1 MKLKSGTGSRSN
13 KQPIANKYASVV
25 GRTTYMVHKERKIK
39 VEKIDLKIYK
49 PTPF

>member
-1 MKLKSGTGSRSN
+1 LYLTT
-13 KQPIANKYASVV
+13 NKYASVV